1 MAIVNKSP
9 LKNQIYDIIKGRI
22 MNSEYQ
28 LGEKINIK
36 TLSRELGVS
45 TTPIRDALTLLE
57 KESLVT
63 INPYAG
69 PQVVQLNSTIFRETF
84 DAVLILLLGGYEYCL
99 NRDRIPILTALLSE
113 SMDAQ
118 KAVADTGSNRVFA
131 EATSAV
137 DTALMTAC
145 NNMHLMD
152 IYNGTFALQTL
163 LLIHDYQTH
172 DYDRW
177 ANIREHEM
185 ILNAISSG
193 ESDKARELLKMHYA
207 RSILFAH

>member
-1 MAIVNKSP
+1 MSSV
-9 LKNQIYDIIKGRI
+9 DW
-22 MNSEYQ
+22 
-28 LGEKINIK
+28 
-36 TLSRELGVS
+36 
-45 TTPIRDALTLLE
+45 
-57 KESLVT
+57 
-63 INPYAG
+63 
-69 PQVVQLNSTIFRETF
+69 
-84 DAVLILLLGGYEYCL
+84 
-99 NRDRIPILTALLSE
+99 LTALLSE
-113 SMDAQ
+113 SMDVQ

-131 EATSAV
+131 EATIAV

>member
-63 INPYAG
+63 IK
-69 PQVVQLNSTIFRETF
+69 
-84 DAVLILLLGGYEYCL
+84 
-99 NRDRIPILTALLSE
+99 
-113 SMDAQ
+113 Q
-118 KAVADTGSNRVFA
+118 KYGK
-131 EATSAV
+131 
-137 DTALMTAC
+137 
-145 NNMHLMD
+145 
-152 IYNGTFALQTL
+152 
-163 LLIHDYQTH
+163 
-172 DYDRW
+172 
-177 ANIREHEM
+177 
-185 ILNAISSG
+185 NAILKG
-193 ESDKARELLKMHYA
+193 MNLLEKATQKKRNTLIGGHNA
-207 RSILFAH
+207 

>member
-1 MAIVNKSP
+1 
-9 LKNQIYDIIKGRI
+9 
-22 MNSEYQ
+22 
-28 LGEKINIK
+28 
-36 TLSRELGVS
+36 
-45 TTPIRDALTLLE
+45 
-57 KESLVT
+57 
-63 INPYAG
+63 
-69 PQVVQLNSTIFRETF
+69 
-84 DAVLILLLGGYEYCL
+84 
-99 NRDRIPILTALLSE
+99 
-113 SMDAQ
+113 
-118 KAVADTGSNRVFA
+118 
-131 EATSAV
+131 
-137 DTALMTAC
+137 MTAC